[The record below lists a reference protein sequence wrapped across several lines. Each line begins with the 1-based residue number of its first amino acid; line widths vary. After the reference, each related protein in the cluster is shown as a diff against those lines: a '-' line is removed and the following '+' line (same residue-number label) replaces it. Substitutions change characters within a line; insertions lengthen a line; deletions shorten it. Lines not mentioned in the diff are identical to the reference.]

1 MAEKEKSGY
10 LQASYA
16 LSAKVEDVRI
26 SVLAH
31 KILFKW
37 QTNKRTK
44 DGYVVIKDDELAN
57 TIYVTVRTISKFVDK
72 LEEINFL
79 KTKRGR
85 GVKYYKINTAVAK
98 KYFKV

>member
-10 LQASYA
+10 LQSPYA
-16 LSAKVEDVRI
+16 LSAKVKDVRI

-37 QTNKRTK
+37 QTGKKTK
-44 DGYVVIKDDELAN
+44 DGFISIKDAELAS
-57 TIYVTVRTISKFVDK
+57 TVYVTVRTVSKFVEK
-72 LEEINFL
+72 LEEIKFL
-79 KTKRGR
+79 ETKRGR
-85 GVKYYKINTAVAK
+85 GVKYYKINASVAK